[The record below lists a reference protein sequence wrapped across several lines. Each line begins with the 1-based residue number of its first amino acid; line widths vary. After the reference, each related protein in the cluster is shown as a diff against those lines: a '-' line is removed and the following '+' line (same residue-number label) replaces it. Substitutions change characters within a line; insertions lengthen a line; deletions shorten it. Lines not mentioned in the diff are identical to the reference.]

1 MNVYVIIIVLYLML
15 VMGIKL
21 SSILQILVPPALA
34 YLVYLVMPDD
44 YRALI
49 TVEKITEHTTFKQI
63 YPGYDKLIDMDFL
76 KKNPI
81 YLLYHLIIPTI
92 IVIIILRVRKVYLSI
107 NAFLNDTSNEFSNLC
122 PSSYKRNLFPL
133 LIPFYN
139 PILLLFIWLPLSFWF
154 KNLPISIINSN
165 QKTIESKDT
174 NREPDAYI
182 SRSFIVYYIT
192 SVIFLYIMM
201 FRACKVPV
209 EAISEAVSEAVSEVV
224 PETISEVVPETI
236 SS

>member
-1 MNVYVIIIVLYLML
+1 MNVYVIIIVLYLMF

-21 SSILQILVPPALA
+21 STILQTLVAPALA
-34 YLVYLVMPDD
+34 YLVYLVTPDS
-44 YRALI
+44 YHKQI
-49 TVEKITEHTTFKQI
+49 IEKITEHPIFKQI

-209 EAISEAVSEAVSEVV
+209 EAVSEAVSEVV

>member
-34 YLVYLVMPDD
+34 YLVYLVTPDS
-44 YRALI
+44 YHKQI
-49 TVEKITEHTTFKQI
+49 IEKITEHPIFKQI

-209 EAISEAVSEAVSEVV
+209 EAVSEAVSEVV

>member
-1 MNVYVIIIVLYLML
+1 MNVYVIIIVLYLMF

-21 SSILQILVPPALA
+21 STILQTLVAPALA
-34 YLVYLVMPDD
+34 YLVYLVTPDS
-44 YRALI
+44 YHKQI
-49 TVEKITEHTTFKQI
+49 IEKITEHPIFKQI

-209 EAISEAVSEAVSEVV
+209 EAVSEAVSETL
-224 PETISEVVPETI
+224 PETLLETLPETI

>member
-34 YLVYLVMPDD
+34 YLVYLVTPDS
-44 YRALI
+44 YHKQI
-49 TVEKITEHTTFKQI
+49 IEKITEHPIFKQI

-209 EAISEAVSEAVSEVV
+209 EAVSEAVSETL
-224 PETISEVVPETI
+224 PETLLETLPETI

>member
-1 MNVYVIIIVLYLML
+1 MNVYVIIIVLYLMF

-21 SSILQILVPPALA
+21 STILQALVAPALA
-34 YLVYLVMPDD
+34 YLVYLVTPDS
-44 YRALI
+44 YHKQI
-49 TVEKITEHTTFKQI
+49 IEKITEHPIFKQI

-209 EAISEAVSEAVSEVV
+209 EAVSEAVSEVV